1 MRSLLRFVFMA
12 ILCLALPTPPMA
24 AQRPQPEEPSI
35 FGEVIDVR
43 VVNVEVVVTDRDG
56 NRVRDLKPSDF
67 RLKVD
72 GKAVPI
78 DFFTE
83 VAGGQAAPS
92 VAVAEPEASA
102 QAPSATPPA
111 SVAPGGP
118 VPTSYLVFVDDF
130 FATKIRRNEVLRALK
145 DDLGRLGPED
155 KMAIV
160 AYDGGR
166 LTMVSNWSG
175 STNQLARAFD
185 EAMTRPARG
194 LDRVTELRMFD
205 SDEGFAS
212 QAVGDDAALD
222 LSAAAPGGL
231 NLRERAYGA
240 TLSRQVEGAVGA
252 VVSTLR
258 AFAAPPGRKVMLL
271 LTGGWPF
278 SIESFVRNGNPTLTP
293 EFPTGEKVL
302 RELTNTANLLGY
314 TIYPV
319 DVPGAEASAADSTS
333 FAAGAGNSLREQEV
347 EGSLEFV
354 AKETGG
360 QALRNSNRTAAF
372 RQAGEDTRSY
382 YWLGFTPTWE
392 RNDKR
397 HRVEVEMTRPG
408 LRVRTRN
415 SFLDLSKKAEVTMMV
430 ESAMLF
436 GNLPGSIPMPVQLG
450 TPKPG
455 KRGMVEIPVTLGL
468 PVDILTVV
476 PVNGKYRA
484 EAELRIAATD
494 KDGNGS
500 DVPVTPLKLASDKP
514 PKAGGFV
521 RYDTKITLR
530 GKATHLVLAVYDP
543 LSGKIAIGE
552 ADLKLP

>member
-1 MRSLLRFVFMA
+1 MRTLFRFIFLA
-12 ILCLALPTPPMA
+12 TLCLAFPLA
-24 AQRPQPEEPSI
+24 AQPPQSPPGEEPPST

-72 GKAVPI
+72 GKAVPV

-83 VAGGQAAPS
+83 VVGGQAAPS
-92 VAVAEPEASA
+92 APVAEAPA
-102 QAPSATPPA
+102 APSPTPAA
-111 SVAPGGP
+111 SVEPGEP

-130 FATKIRRNEVLRALK
+130 FAIEIRRNEVLRALK
-145 DDLGRLGPED
+145 DDLGRLGPD
-155 KMAIV
+155 DRMAIV

-166 LTMVSNWSG
+166 LTMVSNWS
-175 STNQLARAFD
+175 SSSNKLARAFD

-194 LDRVTELRMFD
+194 LDRIAELRTFE
-205 SDEGFAS
+205 SDEDFAS
-212 QAVGDDAALD
+212 QAVMDGVPID
-222 LSAAAPGGL
+222 LNVASPAGGL
-231 NLRERAYGA
+231 NMREYAYGS
-240 TLSRQVEGAVGA
+240 TLHRQVEGAVGA

-258 AFAAPPGRKVMLL
+258 AFAAPPGRKVLL
-271 LTGGWPF
+271 LLAGGWPF
-278 SIESFVRNGNPTLTP
+278 SIDSFVRNGSPPLSP
-293 EFPTGEKVL
+293 EFPVGEKIL

-319 DVPGAEASAADSTS
+319 DVPGVEAGAADATS
-333 FAAGAGNSLREQEV
+333 FAAGDGTSMREQEV
-347 EGSLEFV
+347 EGTLEFV

-360 QALRNSNRTAAF
+360 QPLRNSNRMAAF
-372 RQAGEDTRSY
+372 RQVGEDTRSY

-415 SFLDLSKKAEVTMMV
+415 SFLDLSKKAEVSMMV

-436 GNLPGSIPMPVQLG
+436 GNLPGTIKMPVKLG
-450 TPKPG
+450 TPKPLKKKG
-455 KRGMVEIPVTLGL
+455 QVEVPVTLGL
-468 PVDILTVV
+468 PVDVLTVV
-476 PVNGKYRA
+476 PINGKHVA
-484 EAELRIAATD
+484 EAELRVAATD

-500 DVPVTPLKLASDKP
+500 DVPVIPLKLASDKP
-514 PKAGGFV
+514 PKPGGFV

-530 GKATHLVLAVYDP
+530 GKASHLVLAVYDP
-543 LSGKIAIGE
+543 LSGKMALGE
-552 ADLKLP
+552 VDVTMP